1 MRAIRKL
8 EYTQPTPIQAQT
20 AAFIWPLLVHILDQ
34 PALAPGDGPIGVILA
49 PTREL
54 SQQIYAEAKR
64 FAKPY
69 GITVVCA
76 YGGGSKYEQSQDLE
90 AGAEIVVATPG
101 RMIDFVK
108 AKATNFLRTT
118 YLVLDEAD
126 RMFDMGFEVQV
137 RSICNHVRPDR
148 QTLMFSATFKKRI
161 EKLARDVLTDPIR
174 IIGDANADI
183 TQDVHVFRS
192 GSSEKWD
199 WLLANLVGFTSSGSL
214 LIFVTKKANAVELA
228 ANIESATNF
237 KPLLLHGDMN
247 QVDRNGVITAFKRME
262 SRVLVATDVA
272 ARGLDIAHI
281 RTVVNY
287 DDRDGRGARG
297 LAVTLVTEADRE
309 FVGHLVRNLEGA
321 SQPVPEELMTL
332 AMGSSWF
339 RKSRFKGGSGKKIG
353 GGGAG
358 GAMRSRPGL
367 GAPSFTPSSSSSS
380 SSLGTSF
387 VPSSSSY
394 SSSATFSSP
403 PSKVFS
409 ASSSSYSS
417 STKAPESSSSSSS
430 STSTSASNTASD
442 RAAAIKAAYRA
453 QFRSQ
458 FQSATDTAWDKSGGG
473 GSGSG
478 GSSSSSQQQ
487 QQQEQPKKKSRWG

>member
-1 MRAIRKL
+1 
-8 EYTQPTPIQAQT
+8 
-20 AAFIWPLLVHILDQ
+20 
-34 PALAPGDGPIGVILA
+34 
-49 PTREL
+49 
-54 SQQIYAEAKR
+54 
-64 FAKPY
+64 
-69 GITVVCA
+69 
-76 YGGGSKYEQSQDLE
+76 
-90 AGAEIVVATPG
+90 
-101 RMIDFVK
+101 MIDFVK

-174 IIGDANADI
+174 IVQGEIGDANADI

-287 DDRDGRGARG
+287 DVARDIDTHTHRIGRTGRAGERG

-353 GGGAG
+353 GGG

-367 GAPSFTPSSSSSS
+367 GAPSVSVLCF
-380 SSLGTSF
+380 G
-387 VPSSSSY
+387 VRN
-394 SSSATFSSP
+394 
-403 PSKVFS
+403 SKDSNVFL
-409 ASSSSYSS
+409 
-417 STKAPESSSSSSS
+417 
-430 STSTSASNTASD
+430 
-442 RAAAIKAAYRA
+442 
-453 QFRSQ
+453 F
-458 FQSATDTAWDKSGGG
+458 FL
-473 GSGSG
+473 
-478 GSSSSSQQQ
+478 
-487 QQQEQPKKKSRWG
+487 